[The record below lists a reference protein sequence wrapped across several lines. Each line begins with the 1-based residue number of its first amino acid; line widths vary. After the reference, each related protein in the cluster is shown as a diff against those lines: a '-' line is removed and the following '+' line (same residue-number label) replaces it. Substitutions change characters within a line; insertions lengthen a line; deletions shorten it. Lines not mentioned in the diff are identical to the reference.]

1 MLTIKTTLG
10 IYQNTEETI
19 LGFKVRLDKKPN
31 IKWSMLP
38 VVSSIYNLLGLMPP
52 SILKGRRALHKLCS
66 KKFNWDEPNNE
77 NVKKLWQKW

>member
-1 MLTIKTTLG
+1 
-10 IYQNTEETI
+10 
-19 LGFKVRLDKKPN
+19 
-31 IKWSMLP
+31 MLP

-52 SILKGRRALHKLCS
+52 SILKERRALHKLCS